1 MGMSR
6 VGVSGALATGD
17 GSVGISPGLMMSSG
31 ATETMCLKTG
41 RVEAKVGGMFK
52 DDGNLKCIKETC
64 ERCIALD
71 RRFVAVFQ
79 VIN

>member
-1 MGMSR
+1 MMRPGT
-6 VGVSGALATGD
+6 TGT
-17 GSVGISPGLMMSSG
+17 V
-31 ATETMCLKTG
+31 CLKTG
-41 RVEAKVGGMFK
+41 CVEAKVDGMFK

-64 ERCIALD
+64 EHCIALD